1 MPERA
6 GNAEC
11 SQPVSGGAD
20 SRCLRCASPP
30 FQRKPPSSPRDLFP
44 LSSPPPP
51 PPTRS
56 LHAHLQDFSNSLGSK
71 MEFREIPGGFSPP
84 WSLSPSWGFAAFP
97 GWCPGRG
104 CQGVTGWVRVCH
116 LCHLPAHRNSSFCW
130 QVQPFLVHPL
140 NLSRLRYIPIQKSL
154 PFFLLPCFHRQLNV
168 KFLLLSF
175 LLLFS
180 LVM

>member
-1 MPERA
+1 MLNALSQCLGALTRGASTVLHLLSKGNPLPLQGIYSHYLLLLLLPQDPSMPICRI
-6 GNAEC
+6 
-11 SQPVSGGAD
+11 SVILLGA
-20 SRCLRCASPP
+20 RW
-30 FQRKPPSSPRDLFP
+30 
-44 LSSPPPP
+44 
-51 PPTRS
+51 
-56 LHAHLQDFSNSLGSK
+56 SLGR
-71 MEFREIPGGFSPP
+71 FLVVFPHPGPC
-84 WSLSPSWGFAAFP
+84 LLP
-97 GWCPGRG
+97 GALLPFLVGALGRG

-180 LVM
+180 LVAQK